1 MINDKSVL
9 DYFRACVDDGGE
21 PKTVVKWI
29 AGPIVAFMTQN
40 YKAID
45 ALAFDR
51 SVFMDF
57 IHLAQGGTLRD
68 AQLKVVMDEMLLSG
82 AAPADIVRLK

>member
-1 MINDKSVL
+1 
-9 DYFRACVDDGGE
+9 
-21 PKTVVKWI
+21 
-29 AGPIVAFMTQN
+29 MTQN